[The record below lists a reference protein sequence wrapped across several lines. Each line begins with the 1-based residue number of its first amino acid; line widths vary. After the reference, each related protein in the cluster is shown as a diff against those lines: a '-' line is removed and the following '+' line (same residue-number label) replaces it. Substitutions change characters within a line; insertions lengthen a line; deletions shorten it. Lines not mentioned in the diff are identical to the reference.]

1 MFWGRKSKAGR
12 GGDKR
17 RLNFTH
23 PWNKTTDLQSR
34 IKRFFEN
41 LSNGHGFSMVVAF
54 GSIET
59 SKSSCLAFF
68 LAIQLVKL

>member
-1 MFWGRKSKAGR
+1 MCCGEENQRR
-12 GGDKR
+12 EGGDKR

-23 PWNKTTDLQSR
+23 PWNKTTDLQSW